1 MTPHT
6 LIAEPQVEALFTL
19 VDELWVDFTSSMVK
33 PLCLYLVFGNFQ
45 LASNIFKLSLEGI
58 PVSDVLDSL

>member
-6 LIAEPQVEALFTL
+6 LIAEPQVETLLTL

-33 PLCLYLVFGNFQ
+33 PLCLYLAFGNFP
-45 LASNIFKLSLEGI
+45 LASNVLKLSLEGV

>member
-6 LIAEPQVEALFTL
+6 LIAEPQVETLLTL

-33 PLCLYLVFGNFQ
+33 PLCLYLVFGNFP
-45 LASNIFKLSLEGI
+45 LSSNILKLSLEGI
-58 PVSDVLDSL
+58 PVSDVLNSL